1 LFERDDLGVIAIIVE
16 VRAFADDFVVE
27 DQDAA
32 YLRIRRGKAYGFGG
46 ELEGSLHENFV
57 LALQLVGV
65 RHSFEDTE
73 LSRRAQNWSRGEEMA
88 AKV

>member
-1 LFERDDLGVIAIIVE
+1 
-16 VRAFADDFVVE
+16 
-27 DQDAA
+27 
-32 YLRIRRGKAYGFGG
+32 
-46 ELEGSLHENFV
+46 
-57 LALQLVGV
+57 LQLVGV